1 MTVDQFLEIFLVE
14 LEEMW
19 RNSTHYITTDF
30 GDFLE
35 MKYDIFV
42 KRGSL

>member
-1 MTVDQFLEIFLVE
+1 MNFDQFLEFFLVE

-19 RNSTHYITTDF
+19 RTSTHYITTDF

-35 MKYDIFV
+35 MKYDLFI